1 MEGIFESIQSIQETL
16 QSLCLFSPKSLGGPR
31 ICLLPGLPGLP
42 ALKAWAQ
49 RALHFGTEALKL
61 SWAWAGD
68 TDLPV
73 SGALSPNAWEP
84 GPEQLSAF
92 RAS

>member
-16 QSLCLFSPKSLGGPR
+16 QSLCLFSPKSLGGR
-31 ICLLPGLPGLP
+31 QTHCLLPGLPGLP
-42 ALKAWAQ
+42 AL

-92 RAS
+92 RAL